1 MTVDLPS
8 RSTESHNVKA
18 PRRRASAGGSNEF
31 AAFAAQL
38 AARSEKPFVRV
49 APPPSV
55 DQNPEEATRHIL
67 TSRLASRRAAPIG
80 AGVLLVVTVSVAA
93 LIVWGLPFQAST
105 PLPSNRIEQAKAEVS
120 PAGKREVTVL
130 SSVPAPSAT
139 GPAVGAPPAS
149 PQTPPPLSVSA
160 PPVSPPATSSPPV
173 ASPPAGK
180 GPGKST
186 SELPQST
193 SQIPSTAQP
202 NTAPLTPEEIRELQ
216 GKLKAAGF
224 NPGAIDGVVGRQT
237 RSAMRDYAHMRSLP
251 NADATRDLLRRLKD
265 EPLAVVASK
274 PALPQ
279 RAPSPPAT
287 QQVDKPT
294 ADDSA
299 PGLTPDDIRGLQ
311 DRLRA
316 AGYYMGATDGV
327 MGRQTRSAVREF
339 AEAQGTT
346 NEEATIQLLSQ

>member
-8 RSTESHNVKA
+8 RSTESPNVKA

-186 SELPQST
+186 S
-193 SQIPSTAQP
+193 TAQP

-237 RSAMRDYAHMRSLP
+237 RSAMRDYAKMRSLP
-251 NADATRDLLRRLKD
+251 NADATRHLLRRLKD
-265 EPLAVVASK
+265 EPLALVASK